1 MAVSLTRRWILPLT
15 PPVRATNVQQP
26 SAQQGS
32 NGHGRTVVTHTG
44 PPVVLTGGI
53 PKLAT
58 LVPDLSPTPCTPCAP
73 SRWILAASTQPRAP
87 GETRADLGVKGS
99 QVQILSA
106 RPRIAAGQGPFQ
118 SNGGRSRVPSRH
130 RLTTVLDHHQPSKA
144 VPRPSSARPGEHRGA
159 SHKSS
164 ASGSHPHTGTWDQP
178 VPGPASTTLPATGP
192 ARKTNDSSHLD
203 PAS

>member
-1 MAVSLTRRWILPLT
+1 MAVSLTPRWILPLT

-44 PPVVLTGGI
+44 PPVGLIGGI

-106 RPRIAAGQGPFQ
+106 RPNSTTASPQVKPLSRRLASPWRCGTSVTLSPLSVATRIAGAVEPLFVDW
-118 SNGGRSRVPSRH
+118 SSGGS
-130 RLTTVLDHHQPSKA
+130 
-144 VPRPSSARPGEHRGA
+144 
-159 SHKSS
+159 
-164 ASGSHPHTGTWDQP
+164 
-178 VPGPASTTLPATGP
+178 P
-192 ARKTNDSSHLD
+192 ARLIGLHHKNDAVAAWMQERD
-203 PAS
+203 PGR